1 MSTQAPDLTA
11 VKVAPGWWDEHAAMG
26 KASRRLERERRTVRA
41 MVELYCAAHHGTAGL
56 CAACGALADYADRR
70 LDRCPYGPDKPTCV
84 SCPIHCY
91 RAEPREQMREVMR
104 FAGPRMLRSHPVL
117 AVFHLVDG
125 RRPAPPP
132 PRPAGQS

>member
-1 MSTQAPDLTA
+1 MSTEATDLTA
-11 VKVAPGWWDEHAAMG
+11 VKAAAARRHDDAAMG

-41 MVELYCAAHHGTAGL
+41 MVELYCAAHHGTDGL

-84 SCPIHCY
+84 NCPIHCY
-91 RAEPREQMREVMR
+91 RAEPREQMRAVMR
-104 FAGPRMLRSHPVL
+104 FAGPRMLRTHPVL

-132 PRPAGQS
+132 PRPTGQG

>member
-1 MSTQAPDLTA
+1 LTG
-11 VKVAPGWWDEHAAMG
+11 VKVAAGWRHDDAVMG
-26 KASRRLERERRTVRA
+26 GASRRLERERRTVRA
-41 MVELYCAAHHGTAGL
+41 MVELYCAAHHGTDGL
-56 CAACGALADYADRR
+56 CAACTALADYADRR

-91 RAEPREQMREVMR
+91 RAEPREQMRAVMR
-104 FAGPRMLRSHPVL
+104 FAGPRMLRCHPVL

-125 RRPAPPP
+125 RRPPP

>member
-1 MSTQAPDLTA
+1 MTV
-11 VKVAPGWWDEHAAMG
+11 VKAAAARRHDDADMG
-26 KASRRLERERRTVRA
+26 KASRRLDRERRTVRA
-41 MVELYCAAHHGTAGL
+41 MVELYCAAHHGTEGL
-56 CAACGALADYADRR
+56 CAACAALADYADRR

-84 SCPIHCY
+84 NCPIHCY
-91 RAEPREQMREVMR
+91 RAEPREQMRAVMR